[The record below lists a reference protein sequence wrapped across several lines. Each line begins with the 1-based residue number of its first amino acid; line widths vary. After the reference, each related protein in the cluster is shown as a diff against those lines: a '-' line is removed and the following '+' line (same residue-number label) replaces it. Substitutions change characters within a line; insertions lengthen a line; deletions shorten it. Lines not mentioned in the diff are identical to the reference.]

1 MSAAPHCLF
10 RRCVLA
16 LVCAAST
23 GLALAQT
30 FPSKPVTL
38 MVPYPAGGLSDVIA
52 RTLNNALAKQLGQPV
67 LVENL
72 GGASGGIAAQK
83 LLASP
88 ADGHMIFQGSPNE
101 LILAPMSNAVLKYK
115 PEDFRLVQMITI
127 NPMAMFARKDLPA
140 NNGEE
145 LLAYAR
151 KAAAAGKP
159 LTYASVGP
167 GSLYHLL
174 GEHMSKITGIAMTHV
189 PYKGAAPAFQDM
201 MGGLVDV
208 FMTPYGKGQVG
219 LVDEGKLKTVAV
231 LSVDRQDLIKKTPP
245 LNDTLALKGFV
256 FDIWAG
262 YFVRKDTPEPIVQA
276 LHKALSE
283 VANDPAVRSA
293 LEAHAMIVPR
303 PQALPA
309 VAKVYADNTEKYRA
323 IARAINLQPQ

>member
-1 MSAAPHCLF
+1 MAPTKRIFLQRAAAT
-10 RRCVLA
+10 LA
-16 LVCAAST
+16 ALTLSGA
-23 GLALAQT
+23 ALAQG

-52 RTLNNALAKQLGQPV
+52 RTLNTALSKQLGQPV

-83 LLASP
+83 VLSSP
-88 ADGHMIFQGSPNE
+88 ADGHIIFQGSPNE
-101 LILAPMSNAVLKYK
+101 LVMGPMSNAALKYK

-140 NNGEE
+140 SNGEE

-151 KAAAAGKP
+151 KSAAAGKP
-159 LTYASVGP
+159 MTYASVGP
-167 GSLYHLL
+167 GSMYHLL
-174 GEHMSKITGIAMTHV
+174 GEHMSKVTNIPMTHV

-201 MGGLVDV
+201 MAGLVDV
-208 FMTPYGKGQVG
+208 FMTPYGKGQVA
-219 LVDEGKLKTVAV
+219 LVDDGKLKAVAV
-231 LSVDRQDLIKKTPP
+231 LSSTRQDLVKNAPP
-245 LNDTLALKGFV
+245 LNETAALKGFV
-256 FDIWAG
+256 FETWSG
-262 YFVRKDTPEPIVQA
+262 YCVRKDTPEPIVQA

-293 LEAHAMIVPR
+293 LEAHAMTVPK
-303 PQALPA
+303 PQSLA
-309 VAKVYADNTEKYRA
+309 VMSKVYADNTERYRA